1 MSGSAEEDVMRIRRK
16 LENVTEQMKEAGNQ
30 GDSGQALDLLKS
42 LNETKMNLQILTKT
56 RIGMTVNALRKTSQ
70 DEDVITLAKNLIKAW
85 KKFLPDN
92 SGSSSSGNSEK
103 EKKDKRKSEGSGQV
117 TNGKNGEKDKKE
129 GENSSLKSFPPKA
142 SATTDDVRLSCRK
155 MLANALRG
163 DGVEGVDG
171 IVSSPEELAEII
183 EDKIFEKN
191 RQTNPKYKA
200 QVRSRVFNLKDK
212 KNPSLREN
220 VLCGTIKPE
229 KLAIMTS
236 EEMASDDVKNQ
247 RERYIKEG
255 IDDSMLTIKKGTT
268 TNLLKCGRCKK
279 SDCTYH
285 EMQTRSADEPMTVF
299 VLCNVCGNRW
309 KQ

>member
-1 MSGSAEEDVMRIRRK
+1 
-16 LENVTEQMKEAGNQ
+16 
-30 GDSGQALDLLKS
+30 
-42 LNETKMNLQILTKT
+42 MNLQILTKT
-56 RIGMTVNALRKTSQ
+56 RVGMTVNALRKTSQ
-70 DEDVITLAKNLIKAW
+70 DEDVITLAKTLIKAW

-92 SGSSSSGNSEK
+92 SGSSSSANSEK
-103 EKKDKRKSEGSGQV
+103 EKKDKRKSEGSGQA
-117 TNGKNGEKDKKE
+117 TNGKNVEKDKKE
-129 GENSSLKSFPPKA
+129 CENSSLKSCPPKA

-163 DGVEGVDG
+163 DGVDGVEGV
-171 IVSSPEELAEII
+171 VSSPEELSEII

-191 RQTNPKYKA
+191 KQTNPKYKA

-220 VLCGTIKPE
+220 VLCGVIKPE

-236 EEMASDDVKNQ
+236 EEMASDDVKKQ
-247 RERYIKEG
+247 RERFVKEG

-279 SDCTYH
+279 NDCTYH

-299 VLCNVCGNRW
+299 VLCNFCGNRW

>member
-1 MSGSAEEDVMRIRRK
+1 MSGSAEEDVMRIRKK
-16 LENVTEQMKEAGNQ
+16 LENVTEQIKEVGSK

-70 DEDVITLAKNLIKAW
+70 DEEVVTLAKNLIKAW

-92 SGSSSSGNSEK
+92 SGSGSSEK
-103 EKKDKRKSEGSGQV
+103 EKKDKRKSDGDGSAS
-117 TNGKNGEKDKKE
+117 NGKGTEKDKKD
-129 GENSSLKSFPPKA
+129 GLPNHLKSFPRKG

-163 DGVEGVDG
+163 DGDMLDG
-171 IVSSPEELAEII
+171 IVSTPEELAEII

-191 RQTNPKYKA
+191 KQTNPKYKA

-212 KNPSLREN
+212 KNPALREN
-220 VLCGTIKPE
+220 VLCGVIKPE
-229 KLAIMTS
+229 KIAVMTS
-236 EEMASDDVKNQ
+236 EEMASDEVKRQ
-247 RERYIKEG
+247 REKFIKEG
-255 IDDSMLTIKKGTT
+255 VDEARLAVKEGTST
-268 TNLLKCGRCKK
+268 DLLKCGKCRESK
-279 SDCTYH
+279 CTYF

-299 VLCNVCGNRW
+299 VLCNNCGNRW

>member
-1 MSGSAEEDVMRIRRK
+1 MSSSAEEDVMRIRRK
-16 LENVTEQMKEAGNQ
+16 LENITEQMKDAGNQ
-30 GDSGQALDLLKS
+30 GDFGQALDLLRS
-42 LNETKMNLQILTKT
+42 LNDTKMNLQILTKT

-92 SGSSSSGNSEK
+92 SGSSTSGTAEK
-103 EKKDKRKSEGSGQV
+103 ERKDKRKPEGSGS
-117 TNGKNGEKDKKE
+117 TSNGKSAEKDKND

-163 DGVEGVDG
+163 DGIDGMDG
-171 IVSSPEELAEII
+171 IVCSPEELAEGI

-191 RQTNPKYKA
+191 KQTNPKYKA

-220 VLCGTIKPE
+220 VLCGVIKPE
-229 KLAIMTS
+229 KLAVMTS
-236 EEMASDDVKNQ
+236 EEMASDEIKKQ
-247 RERYIKEG
+247 REKFVKEG
-255 IDDSMLTIKKGTT
+255 IDASLLTIKKGTT
-268 TNLLKCGRCKK
+268 THLLKCGRCKK
-279 SDCTYH
+279 SNCTYH

-299 VLCNVCGNRW
+299 VLCNECGNRW

>member
-1 MSGSAEEDVMRIRRK
+1 MSSSAEEDVMRIRRK
-16 LENVTEQMKEAGNQ
+16 LENITEQMKDAGNQ
-30 GDSGQALDLLKS
+30 GDSGQALDLLRS

-56 RIGMTVNALRKTSQ
+56 RIGMTVNALRKSSQ

-92 SGSSSSGNSEK
+92 SSTSSGNSEK
-103 EKKDKRKSEGSGQV
+103 EKKDKRKSEGTGSAS
-117 TNGKNGEKDKKE
+117 NGKNSEKDKKE
-129 GENSSLKSFPPKA
+129 SENSSLKSFPPKA

-163 DGVEGVDG
+163 DGVEGLDG
-171 IVSSPEELAEII
+171 VVSSPEELAEII

-191 RQTNPKYKA
+191 KQTNPKYKA

-229 KLAIMTS
+229 KLAVMTS
-236 EEMASDDVKNQ
+236 EEMASDEVKKL
-247 RERYIKEG
+247 REQFIKEG
-255 IDDSMLTIKKGTT
+255 VDASQLAIKQGTLTTQ
-268 TNLLKCGRCKK
+268 LKCGKCKK
-279 SDCTYH
+279 NNCTFH

-299 VLCNVCGNRW
+299 VFCNECGNRW

>member
-1 MSGSAEEDVMRIRRK
+1 MSSSAEEDVMRIRRK
-16 LENVTEQMKEAGNQ
+16 LENVTEQMKDAGNQ

-42 LNETKMNLQILTKT
+42 LNDTKMNLQILTKT

-70 DEDVITLAKNLIKAW
+70 DEDVVTLAKNLIKAW

-92 SGSSSSGNSEK
+92 SGSSSSGSTEK
-103 EKKDKRKSEGSGQV
+103 ERKDKRKPEGPGS
-117 TNGKNGEKDKKE
+117 TSNGKSAEKDKNE
-129 GENSSLKSFPPKA
+129 GENSSMKSFPPKA

-163 DGVEGVDG
+163 DGIDGVDG
-171 IVSSPEELAEII
+171 IVCSPEELAEVI

-191 RQTNPKYKA
+191 KQTNPKYKA

-220 VLCGTIKPE
+220 VLCGVIKPE
-229 KLAIMTS
+229 KIAVMTS
-236 EEMASDDVKNQ
+236 EEMASDEVKEQ
-247 RERYIKEG
+247 REKFIKEG
-255 IDDSMLTIKKGTT
+255 VDGAQLAIKEGTT
-268 TNLLKCGRCKK
+268 STLLKCGKCRK
-279 SDCTYH
+279 SNCTFF

-299 VLCNVCGNRW
+299 VTCNECGNRW

>member
-1 MSGSAEEDVMRIRRK
+1 MAGSAEEDVMRIRKK
-16 LENVTEQMKEAGNQ
+16 LENITEQMKDAGNQ
-30 GDSGQALDLLKS
+30 GDSGQALDLLRS
-42 LNETKMNLQILTKT
+42 LNDTKMNLQILTKT
-56 RIGMTVNALRKTSQ
+56 RIGMTVNALRKTSA

-92 SGSSSSGNSEK
+92 SGSSASGNNEK
-103 EKKDKRKSEGSGQV
+103 EKKDKRKSEGPGSAS
-117 TNGKNGEKDKKE
+117 NGKSSEKDKNE
-129 GENSSLKSFPPKA
+129 GDNPALKSFPPRA

-163 DGVEGVDG
+163 DGLDSVDG
-171 IVSSPEELAEII
+171 IVSTPEELAEIV

-191 RQTNPKYKA
+191 KQTNPKYKA

-220 VLCGTIKPE
+220 VLCGVIKPE
-229 KLAIMTS
+229 KLAVMTS
-236 EEMASDDVKNQ
+236 EEMASDEVKNQ
-247 RERYIKEG
+247 REMFKKEG
-255 IDDSMLTIKKGTT
+255 IDNSQLAIKKGTQST
-268 TNLLKCGRCKK
+268 LLKCGRCKK
-279 SDCTYH
+279 SNCTYH

-299 VLCNVCGNRW
+299 VMCNECGNRW